1 MGGRQAEEEANG
13 VLTRTGA
20 ADGRL
25 MLRLRPH
32 TLPVDSDGPCV
43 TVVTFESPAFEERD
57 LAPFVGQ
64 EVQLLARGT
73 RAELFEL
80 FDPGPPLV
88 LQAASIDIRQEGP
101 DRRDLIERITALAGE
116 VDHLQASLNEAR
128 ADIENGRRHVRELR
142 RRAEIKAAASE
153 EHAVR
158 QAATVDVLQQV
169 LRHLDD
175 QS

>member
-13 VLTRTGA
+13 VLARTGT

-32 TLPVDSDGPCV
+32 TFPVDSDVHSV

-57 LAPFVGQ
+57 LVPFVGQ
-64 EVQLLARGT
+64 EVQLLAWGT

-101 DRRDLIERITALAGE
+101 DLRDLMERITALAGE
-116 VDHLQASLNEAR
+116 VDHLQASPNEAR
-128 ADIENGRRHVRELR
+128 ADIENGRKHVRELL

-158 QAATVDVLQQV
+158 QAATVEVLQQV
-169 LRHLDD
+169 LRHPGEET
-175 QS
+175 

>member
-1 MGGRQAEEEANG
+1 MGGQDEVNG
-13 VLTRTGA
+13 VLARTGA

-25 MLRLRPH
+25 MLRLWPH
-32 TLPVDSDGPCV
+32 ALSINSDVHSV

-57 LAPFVGQ
+57 LAPFLGL
-64 EVQLLARGT
+64 EVQILARGP

-128 ADIENGRRHVRELR
+128 TEIESSRKHVLELLR
-142 RRAEIKAAASE
+142 RAQIKAAASE

-158 QAATVDVLQQV
+158 QAATVDALQQV
-169 LRHLDD
+169 LRHLGD
-175 QS
+175 QN

>member
-1 MGGRQAEEEANG
+1 MGELLADEEVNG
-13 VLTRTGA
+13 VLARTGA

-43 TVVTFESPAFEERD
+43 TVVTFEGPAFNESD
-57 LAPFVGQ
+57 LVPFVGQ
-64 EVQLLARGT
+64 EVQILARGT

-88 LQAASIDIRQEGP
+88 LQAASIDIRQEAP
-101 DRRDLIERITALAGE
+101 DHRDLMERITALSGE
-116 VDHLQASLNEAR
+116 IDHLQASLLEAR
-128 ADIENGRRHVRELR
+128 KDVENGRRHATELLR
-142 RRAEIKAAASE
+142 RARIKSAASE

-158 QAATVDVLQQV
+158 QAAAVDALQQV
-169 LRHLDD
+169 LRHLGD

>member
-1 MGGRQAEEEANG
+1 MGGRQTNEEADG
-13 VLTRTGA
+13 VLARTGA

-25 MLRLRPH
+25 TLRLRPH
-32 TLPVDSDGPCV
+32 IIPAALDGPCV
-43 TVVTFESPAFEERD
+43 TVVTFEDPAFTERD

-64 EVQLLARGT
+64 EVQVLARGT

-88 LQAASIDIRQEGP
+88 LQAASIDIRQEAP
-101 DRRDLIERITALAGE
+101 DHRDLMERITALAGE

-128 ADIENGRRHVRELR
+128 KDVENGRRHVRELL
-142 RRAEIKAAASE
+142 RRARIKSAASE

-158 QAATVDVLQQV
+158 QSAAVDALQQV
-169 LRHLDD
+169 LRHLGE